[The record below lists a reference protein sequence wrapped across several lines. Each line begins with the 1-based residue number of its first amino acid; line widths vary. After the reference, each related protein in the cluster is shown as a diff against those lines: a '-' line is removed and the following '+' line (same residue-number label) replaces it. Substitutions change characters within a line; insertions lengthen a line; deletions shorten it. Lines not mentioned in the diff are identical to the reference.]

1 MAVIRANRAGNFS
14 DSTMW
19 SSGTVP
25 TSADDVV
32 ANNFIVTMDV
42 SATVIQLRNDNG
54 LGGTTGGYFD
64 FSVSG
69 VSITLTGPTPITQG
83 TGLSVSTI
91 LVSHI
96 SGGTVSLTTTS
107 SIITNNATANI
118 GVIRHTSAGTFI
130 LTAPT
135 IATNGGNSAGLLIK
149 NGSGAIT
156 INGFVS
162 GMGGGSSTNVTFA
175 NTGTGTITI
184 NGGVNGGTSTVSTQ
198 GITNTNSNATII
210 VNGAVVGGNNAAGNY
225 AINSTGPINIPSGS
239 VTSNGTSNA
248 ILANGGITVNGT
260 VTSNGG
266 GIPIAITAA
275 ASATITGNVIIG
287 TGTAAAIDTLTNA
300 STTVTLAGNF
310 TNRAGRQAIACRII
324 FLSDTVTNALTFNTP
339 GGASRT
345 LYSDDTFPNL
355 PSTPN
360 VRFGT
365 TYGPGLGNTGTLV
378 VPTPATVLLG
388 VPTDNTTGTYLPS
401 SPADFVTELN
411 NSTIAV
417 AVRMR
422 NCATVATTGDQVAS
436 YGV

>member
-1 MAVIRANRAGNFS
+1 MAVIRAIRADVFS
-14 DSTMW
+14 DPTMW

-32 ANNFIVTMDV
+32 ANTFIVTMDV

-69 VSITLTGPTPITQG
+69 VSITLTGPIPITQG
-83 TGLSVSTI
+83 AALGVSTI

-96 SGGTVSLTTTS
+96 SGTVSLTTTS
-107 SIITNNATANI
+107 SIITNNATPNI

-149 NGSGAIT
+149 NGSGAMT
-156 INGFVS
+156 INGFLS
-162 GMGGGSSTNVTFA
+162 GAAGGSSTNVTFA

-198 GITNTNSNATII
+198 GITNTNTNATII
-210 VNGAVVGGNNAAGNY
+210 VNGTVVGGNNAAGNY

-239 VTSNGTSNA
+239 VTSNGTGNA

-287 TGTAAAIDTLTNA
+287 TGTAAAIDGYTNA
-300 STTVTLAGNF
+300 SVTVTLAGNF
-310 TNRAGRQAIACRII
+310 TNRAGRQAIGCRLIY
-324 FLSDTVTNALTFNTP
+324 LSDTVTNALTFNTP

-355 PSTPN
+355 PSTGD

-365 TYGPGLGNTGTLV
+365 NYGPGIGNVGSLR
-378 VPTPATVLLG
+378 VPLPSSVLLG
-388 VPTDNTTGTYLPS
+388 NLTDNTTGTLLMTPEQ
-401 SPADFVTELN
+401 FITELN
-411 NSTIAV
+411 DNTIIPV
-417 AVRMR
+417 AVRLQ
-422 NCATVATTGDQVAS
+422 NCATVSTTGDQVAS